1 MDKLSVIDDNLK
13 TLYKTLGRLKSE
25 QDNKTLLAIMYA
37 TFLSMVLLLT
47 DVVKTKLAISWV
59 GWSAVGLTAILATL
73 FCMEFIKQIKI
84 DKLIDLTL
92 KDIRELEKER
102 VKLVLGM
109 KVWTEK

>member
-47 DVVKTKLAISWV
+47 DAVKTKLAISWV
-59 GWSAVGLTAILATL
+59 GSSPAALTAILATL
-73 FCMEFIKQIKI
+73 FCIEFIKQIKI

>member
-1 MDKLSVIDDNLK
+1 MDKLSIIDDNLK
-13 TLYKTLGRLKSE
+13 TLYKTLSRLKSE

-102 VKLVLGM
+102 VKLVLGSD
-109 KVWTEK
+109 KWTEI

>member
-1 MDKLSVIDDNLK
+1 MDKLSKIDDNLK
-13 TLYKTLGRLKSE
+13 TLYKTLGRLKAE
-25 QDNKTLLAIMYA
+25 QDNKTLLAIGYA
-37 TFLSMVLLLT
+37 TILSLILLLT
-47 DVVKTKLAISWV
+47 DAVKTKLAISWV
-59 GWSAVGLTAILATL
+59 GWSAVGLIAILATL
-73 FCMEFIKQIKI
+73 FCMEFVKQIKI